1 MFSVQTEGGGGSG
14 DVHSSKS
21 RSSICACARVCTCEL
36 GSRHCLVQH
45 PLSDLFNPRAAAAS
59 CFKRE
64 VGGQSHEGQC
74 QTLYF
79 AQTDLVPRSHC
90 MKLARPFIL
99 YSKMSFLWAATLTAT
114 TILMSRPAPPPGGGR
129 LLQTSWLF
137 FWAPGALGL
146 TRRGRKWV
154 LWLCSAGRTGLRSLV
169 AY

>member
-1 MFSVQTEGGGGSG
+1 MRPKVLSRPRQSHSRCFPPHRHSPEMFSVQTEGGGGSG

-45 PLSDLFNPRAAAAS
+45 PLSDLFNPPAAAAS

-64 VGGQSHEGQC
+64 AGGQSHEGQC
-74 QTLYF
+74 QTLHF

-114 TILMSRPAPPPGGGR
+114 TILMSRPAPPRGGVGGYSK
-129 LLQTSWLF
+129 LVGSSSGLQ
-137 FWAPGALGL
+137 GL
-146 TRRGRKWV
+146 
-154 LWLCSAGRTGLRSLV
+154 
-169 AY
+169 